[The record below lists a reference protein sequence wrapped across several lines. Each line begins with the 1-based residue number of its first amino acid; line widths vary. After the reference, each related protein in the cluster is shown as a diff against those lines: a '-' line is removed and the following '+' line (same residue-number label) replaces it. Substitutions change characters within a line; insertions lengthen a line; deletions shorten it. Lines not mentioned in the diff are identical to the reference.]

1 MKISHDG
8 DRITGAFPMR
18 ITDEYLEK
26 CAETKADPAK
36 QPGAYGCSIP
46 EIDSICDLLNA
57 TDGVL
62 GSQMLGAGLG
72 GTVAALVEKD
82 KADSVLLTLKKE
94 YYDKNGFPMMA
105 DVYLP
110 SEGSGVKY

>member
-1 MKISHDG
+1 
-8 DRITGAFPMR
+8 MR
-18 ITDEYLEK
+18 FLRRCELFFFNYL
-26 CAETKADPAK
+26 
-36 QPGAYGCSIP
+36 
-46 EIDSICDLLNA
+46 LF

-82 KADSVLLTLKKE
+82 KADSVLQKLKNE
-94 YYDKNGFPMMA
+94 YYDKHGFPMMA

-110 SEGSGVKY
+110 SGGSGVRC